1 MAPLAEKKRKK
12 YGIPTDN
19 QIKAIGDAFK
29 NYIIKEA
36 SKERK

>member
-1 MAPLAEKKRKK
+1 MASLAEKEYKK
-12 YGIPTDN
+12 YRIPTDN

-36 SKERK
+36 SKE